1 MRSFIDLKRKMLE
14 IENLN
19 YTKLTVINILRKA
32 CQMLKKRVKWQEIS
46 VTTIILDNNHRSC
59 RISKRTECSIGGTLN
74 IRAESRMLANSQS
87 ARARGR
93 LQKIPHLL
101 VIYLQVTETEFSQR
115 YAPTIVFD

>member
-1 MRSFIDLKRKMLE
+1 MKEWIDEQVIRSFIHLKRKMLE

-19 YTKLTVINILRKA
+19 YTKLTVINILRKGY

-87 ARARGR
+87 ARA
-93 LQKIPHLL
+93 
-101 VIYLQVTETEFSQR
+101 
-115 YAPTIVFD
+115 